1 MCNYGLP
8 IDTYP
13 STTVK
18 CLSVLPYSETPFCGK
33 FLHSIV
39 LLRAIMS
46 QLPAFEEPQKKI
58 RLLIADENSMSCQLL
73 IRALRPF
80 RHLEVVGRAT
90 TSAEVVNEVRAWRP
104 DVALISGNLHDGSMT
119 GFAAVRQLR
128 STHPDVRTILLLDS
142 AESSWVIDAFR
153 AGVKGIFCRE
163 DSLSLLAKCIQRV
176 HMGQIWASSLQLQA
190 VLETFAR
197 VAPPRLF
204 EGNGSRPA
212 LSRRER
218 EVADLVAEGLSN
230 HEISKQL
237 GLSAH
242 TVKNYLFHIF
252 EKLGMSS
259 RVELVLYSRYLEKQS
274 PEGTV
279 D

>member
-1 MCNYGLP
+1 
-8 IDTYP
+8 
-13 STTVK
+13 
-18 CLSVLPYSETPFCGK
+18 
-33 FLHSIV
+33 
-39 LLRAIMS
+39 
-46 QLPAFEEPQKKI
+46 
-58 RLLIADENSMSCQLL
+58 MSCQLL

-80 RHLEVVGRAT
+80 RQLQVVARAT
-90 TSAEVVNEVRAWRP
+90 TSAEVLNLVRVYRP
-104 DVALISGNLHDGSMT
+104 DVALISGNLRDGSMS
-119 GFAAVRQLR
+119 GFTTVRQLR
-128 STHPDVRTILLLDS
+128 SSHPEARTILLLNS

-204 EGNGSRPA
+204 EGNGSHPQ

-230 HEISKQL
+230 HEISKHL
-237 GLSAH
+237 GLSEH

-259 RVELVLYSRYLEKQS
+259 RVELVLYSRYLEKQP
-274 PEGTV
+274 PEGV
-279 D
+279 NE

>member
-1 MCNYGLP
+1 
-8 IDTYP
+8 
-13 STTVK
+13 
-18 CLSVLPYSETPFCGK
+18 LPYSEIYFCGK
-33 FLHSIV
+33 YLHYIFLF
-39 LLRAIMS
+39 RANMPQVS
-46 QLPAFEEPQKKI
+46 ASGEPQKKV

-80 RHLEVVGRAT
+80 RQLQVVARAT
-90 TSAEVVNEVRAWRP
+90 TSAEVISEARAWRP

-128 STHPDVRTILLLDS
+128 STHPEVRTILLLDS

-176 HMGQIWASSLQLQA
+176 HMGQIWANSLQLQG

-237 GLSAH
+237 GLSEH

-274 PEGTV
+274 QEGAV